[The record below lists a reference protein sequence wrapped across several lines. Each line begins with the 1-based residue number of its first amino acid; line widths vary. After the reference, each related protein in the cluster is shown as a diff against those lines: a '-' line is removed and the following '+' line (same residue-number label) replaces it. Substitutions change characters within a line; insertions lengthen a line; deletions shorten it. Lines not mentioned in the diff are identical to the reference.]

1 MDKIEEILEAYK
13 RLPAPDQYK
22 VAENILNMEE
32 ESKSGFDTNNMRSDL
47 EEVCH
52 NRETC
57 NYCPIKDEF
66 GIVDCDFEEMADK
79 KIVEIYDKILEGN
92 RVEKKFYRLNL
103 LDEANMYFFV
113 NATIDILPR
122 LKPWDSLNFLT
133 GSPFSKGSDIAVVFR
148 IRTYRRSHVV
158 WYLPSL
164 WSDAGPHII
173 LMLKTETLFH

>member
-22 VAENILNMEE
+22 VAENILNIEE
-32 ESKSGFDTNNMRSDL
+32 ESKNGFDTNNMRSDL

-66 GIVDCDFEEMADK
+66 GIVDCDFEEMTDK
-79 KIVEIYDKILEGN
+79 KIVEIYDKIFGCN

-103 LDEANMYFFV
+103 LDEANMHFFV
-113 NATIDILPR
+113 NATSKKEAFEIIKR
-122 LKPWDSLNFLT
+122 YKN
-133 GSPFSKGSDIAVVFR
+133 FSKVMDLDICEDDIEEVAWKKL
-148 IRTYRRSHVV
+148 Y
-158 WYLPSL
+158 
-164 WSDAGPHII
+164 
-173 LMLKTETLFH
+173 EEE